1 MSTRVLPCTS
11 RRITCCADVPVVY
24 PNRQALLIDVDEL
37 AARLTDDKL
46 RIIDCRFDLMN
57 PDGGRESYFAGHI
70 PGAVYADLDA
80 DLAAPVVA
88 TTGRH
93 PLPEIGVATETFRR
107 LGVSHGNDV
116 VVYDSAGGAMA
127 ARAWWMLR
135 WLGHDSV
142 RVLNGGLPGWQAA
155 NRPLEGGEVY
165 VEPGDFKPAPGSEW
179 VVTTADVLAGLE
191 PGGDLLLVDARDV
204 ARFRGEVEPIDSVA
218 GHIPGT
224 RNLPFTEALNE
235 DGTFRPEEEL
245 EALWEG
251 MLGKSR
257 DVAWAAMCGSGV
269 TACHLAI
276 SASLAGYREPGLYVG
291 SWSEWIRNPD
301 RPVEVGAALDT

>member
-1 MSTRVLPCTS
+1 MR
-11 RRITCCADVPVVY
+11 CAEVPVFY
-24 PNRQALLIDVDEL
+24 RKSLALLIGVDEL
-37 AARLTDDKL
+37 ASRLTDDTL
-46 RIIDCRFDLMN
+46 RIIDCRFDLMD
-57 PDGGRESYFAGHI
+57 PAAGRESYLAGHI

-80 DLAAPVVA
+80 DLAAPVQA

-93 PLPEIGVATETFRR
+93 PLPEVGVATETFRR
-107 LGVSHGNDV
+107 LGVSHETDV
-116 VVYDSAGGAMA
+116 IVYDSAGGAMA

-135 WLGHDSV
+135 WLGHDRV
-142 RVLNGGLPGWQAA
+142 RILDGGLPCWLAA
-155 NRPLEGGEVY
+155 NWPLEGGEVC
-165 VEPGDFKPAPGSEW
+165 VEPGKFKSSPRDEF
-179 VVTTADVLAGLE
+179 VVTTGEVVAGLE
-191 PGGDLLLVDARDV
+191 PGGKLLLVDARDA

-235 DGTFRPEEEL
+235 DGTFRPEKDL
-245 EALWEG
+245 EALWVG
-251 MLGKSR
+251 VLGESK

-276 SASLAGYREPGLYVG
+276 SALLAGYCEPGMYVG

-301 RPVEVGAALDT
+301 RPIDPATALET